1 MRNRIPDDTISW
13 GLILWFGSFVG
24 GDGVESG
31 DEEELVY
38 ATMMSSEKIVEI

>member
-1 MRNRIPDDTISW
+1 MRNKIPDDTIPW

-24 GDGVESG
+24 GDGVELNAV
-31 DEEELVY
+31 EVIY